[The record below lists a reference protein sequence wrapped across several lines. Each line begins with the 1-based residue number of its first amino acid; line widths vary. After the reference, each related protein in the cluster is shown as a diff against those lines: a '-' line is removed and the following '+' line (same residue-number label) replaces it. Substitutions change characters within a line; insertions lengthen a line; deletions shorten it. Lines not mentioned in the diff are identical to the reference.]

1 MRPADVDHHHRGV
14 DRPRGRR
21 RRALVIALAGVVVL
35 VCAGCRLDVGVD
47 ITMAANGTGNVTV
60 TAVADPQLV
69 ATAPSAFADLR
80 LDDVRQAGW
89 SVTGPT
95 RNSDGSLTLSLAKP
109 FATPAEA
116 TSILAELNGPNGP
129 LRGLTVGIDRS
140 FALVASTLSGQAQLT
155 GGLAA
160 FSDAALA
167 QALGSPPLANL
178 VAQPVDQILG
188 LTVTAHFAGS
198 VVSADGAIA
207 PDHQSVEWRPSLADG
222 VSTPMNARFELVD
235 QGARDARRT
244 SRLAWGALAIYLGAV
259 VLAALA
265 VFIVRRHRRRRRA
278 HQADHETL

>member
-1 MRPADVDHHHRGV
+1 MRPADVDHLHRGV
-14 DRPRGRR
+14 DPRRRR
-21 RRALVIALAGVVVL
+21 RRALVVALAIVVAL
-35 VCAGCRLDVGVD
+35 ACASCRLDVGVD
-47 ITMAANGTGNVTV
+47 ITMATNGTGNVTV
-60 TAVADPQLV
+60 TAIADPQLV

-95 RNSDGSLTLSLAKP
+95 RNPDGSLTLTLVKP

-129 LRGLTVGIDRS
+129 LHGVSVSIDRS
-140 FALVASTLSGQAQLT
+140 FALVASTLSGQAQLM

-167 QALGSPPLANL
+167 QALGSPPLAN
-178 VAQPVDQILG
+178 VVTQPVDQVLG

-198 VVSADGAIA
+198 VTSADGEIA
-207 PDHQSVEWRPSLADG
+207 PDRQSVEWRPSLADG

-259 VLAALA
+259 LLIALA
-265 VFIVRRHRRRRRA
+265 VFFVLRRRRRRRA
-278 HQADHETL
+278 HRAEHETL